1 VNRFQAIA
9 ECLSARK
16 EPVKVF
22 FRDDDGG
29 WADDRLQSLADGFI
43 ELDLPL
49 DIAVIPEAMSGQS
62 VEVVNALLDASDKIS
77 IHQHGFAHTNHQVSG
92 RSCEFGSDRNYEQQF
107 QDIAAGQEQLT
118 VLFGSH
124 AGSQLV
130 PVFTPPWNRC
140 TNDTVAALKAVN
152 VQYLSRIT
160 GSAPI
165 ETSLPELPVTVDWL
179 KKSNG
184 ERLTEVELIEYICH
198 LLDSDEETFGIMLHH
213 EHMDQQNRELLHRFI
228 EVLNDSS
235 SVSFHS
241 MMDAAAGCTG

>member
-1 VNRFQAIA
+1 
-9 ECLSARK
+9 
-16 EPVKVF
+16 
-22 FRDDDGG
+22 
-29 WADDRLQSLADGFI
+29 LADGFI

-92 RSCEFGSDRNYEQQF
+92 RSCEFGSD
-107 QDIAAGQEQLT
+107 
-118 VLFGSH
+118 GSH